1 MLTMSLHCKET
12 NSPTPWNSKLPK
24 KYKCNVII
32 GDLDQNEKVNT
43 AFTKEKFIIKSQFK
57 KENFPTTSIDSVIK
71 RFE

>member
-32 GDLDQNEKVNT
+32 RDLNHEEKILISL
-43 AFTKEKFIIKSQFK
+43 KKSLLSKSNLK
-57 KENFPTTSIDSVIK
+57 KQIFQL
-71 RFE
+71 RL